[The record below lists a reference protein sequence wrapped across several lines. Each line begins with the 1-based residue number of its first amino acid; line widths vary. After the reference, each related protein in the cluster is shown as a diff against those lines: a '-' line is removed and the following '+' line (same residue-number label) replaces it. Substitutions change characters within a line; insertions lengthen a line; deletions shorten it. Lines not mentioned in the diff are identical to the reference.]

1 VREKV
6 LPQLSPQCGNLEE
19 TMARKR
25 SQPEVSRRKFLAGAA
40 VAGAAA
46 STSVANAATPGTTA
60 ADVKRLPAAVPPSV
74 QQIANETAVPKEMP
88 HLAGKPN
95 SDFMVDV
102 IKSLKIEHIY
112 SNPASSFRGLHE
124 SLINYGKNTMPDF
137 ITCMHEESSVAMA
150 HGYFKAT
157 GKPQMMLCHGT
168 VGLQHA
174 VMSVYNAW
182 VDRVPVILVGGNDL
196 DAAHRPPG
204 VPTVHSAQDINAMVR
219 DFTKWDDQP
228 VSAQH
233 FAQSFVRAYKVA
245 TTPPYGPVMI
255 SLDAALQDAPVD
267 DAHLYIPR
275 YVPTSPPHADLN
287 ALRETA
293 RLLVAAEN
301 PVLVADR
308 AARSQ
313 TGTDLIVQ
321 LAELLQVPVIDQGGR
336 LNMPHS
342 HYLNQNA
349 QAQNLIRNA
358 DLVVGLELHDLWALV
373 NQFIDNGE
381 EHGHG
386 IRESRIKPTTKLVT
400 INSAELLTKS
410 NYQDFQRF
418 QTTDIGMA
426 GDAEASLPF
435 LIEAVKSA
443 LPNDKKAAFE
453 KRAEGFKR
461 AKQQAHERNR
471 QAAALGWDASPISTA
486 RLAVELYAAV
496 KGEDWALVN
505 AGIGMSGWHNRVFP
519 FDKHYQWIGG
529 SGAAG
534 QGYGLPASIG
544 AAHANKSLGRF
555 TVSIQGDGD
564 MMYAPGAFWTAA
576 HHRIPQL
583 AIVDNNHGY
592 HQEVMH
598 VQRLSNRRNR
608 VANLGITSGPVGT
621 SIENPNIDYAKL
633 ANSMGWWSVG
643 PIKDPNELGPAL
655 KRAVAAVKAGE
666 PALVDVW
673 MQPR

>member
-1 VREKV
+1 
-6 LPQLSPQCGNLEE
+6 
-19 TMARKR
+19 MARKR
-25 SQPEVSRRKFLAGAA
+25 SQPEVSRRRFLAGAA

-60 ADVKRLPAAVPPSV
+60 ADVKRLPAALPPSV

-233 FAQSFVRAYKVA
+233 FAQSMVRAYKMA
-245 TTPPYGPVMI
+245 MTPPYGPVMI
-255 SLDAALQDAPVD
+255 SVDAALQDAPVD
-267 DAHLYIPR
+267 DAHLYVPR

-293 RLLVAAEN
+293 KLLVAAEN

-313 TGTDLIVQ
+313 VGVDLMVQ
-321 LAELLQVPVIDQGGR
+321 LAELLQIPVVDQGGR
-336 LNMPHS
+336 VNMPNS
-342 HYLNQNA
+342 HYLNQSG

-373 NQFIDNGE
+373 NQFVDNGE

-386 IRESRIKPTTKLVT
+386 LRESRIKPGTKLVS
-400 INSAELLTKS
+400 ISSAELLTKS

-418 QTTDIGMA
+418 QTTDIGMV

-461 AKQQAHERNR
+461 AKQQAHDRNR
-471 QAAALGWDASPISTA
+471 QTAALAWDASPISTA

-505 AGIGMSGWHNRVFP
+505 SGIGMSGWHNRVFP
-519 FDKHYQWIGG
+519 MDKHYQWIGG

-621 SIENPNIDYAKL
+621 SIENPDIDYAKL
-633 ANSMGWWSVG
+633 ASSMGWWSTG

>member
-1 VREKV
+1 
-6 LPQLSPQCGNLEE
+6 
-19 TMARKR
+19 
-25 SQPEVSRRKFLAGAA
+25 
-40 VAGAAA
+40 
-46 STSVANAATPGTTA
+46 
-60 ADVKRLPAAVPPSV
+60 
-74 QQIANETAVPKEMP
+74 
-88 HLAGKPN
+88 
-95 SDFMVDV
+95 
-102 IKSLKIEHIY
+102 
-112 SNPASSFRGLHE
+112 
-124 SLINYGKNTMPDF
+124 
-137 ITCMHEESSVAMA
+137 
-150 HGYFKAT
+150 
-157 GKPQMMLCHGT
+157 
-168 VGLQHA
+168 
-174 VMSVYNAW
+174 
-182 VDRVPVILVGGNDL
+182 
-196 DAAHRPPG
+196 
-204 VPTVHSAQDINAMVR
+204 
-219 DFTKWDDQP
+219 
-228 VSAQH
+228 
-233 FAQSFVRAYKVA
+233 
-245 TTPPYGPVMI
+245 MI

-293 RLLVAAEN
+293 KLLVAAEN
-301 PVLVADR
+301 PVIVADR

-313 TGTDLIVQ
+313 TGVDLIVQ
-321 LAELLQVPVIDQGGR
+321 LAELLQVPVVDQGGR
-336 LNMPHS
+336 VNMPNS
-342 HYLNQNA
+342 HYLNQSG

-358 DLVVGLELHDLWALV
+358 DLIVGLELHDLWALV
-373 NQFIDNGE
+373 NQYVDNGE

-386 IRESRIKPTTKLVT
+386 IRESRIKPTTKLVS

-418 QTTDIGMA
+418 QVTDIGMA

-453 KRAEGFKR
+453 KRAEGFKK
-461 AKQQAHERNR
+461 AKQQAHDRNR
-471 QAAALGWDASPISTA
+471 QAAALAWEASPISTA

-505 AGIGMSGWHNRVFP
+505 AGIGMSGWHSRVFP
-519 FDKHYQWIGG
+519 MDKYYQWIGG

-534 QGYGLPASIG
+534 QGYGLPATIG

-576 HHRIPQL
+576 HHRIPSL
-583 AIVDNNHGY
+583 AIVDNNRGY

-621 SIENPNIDYAKL
+621 SIENPDIDYAKL
-633 ANSMGWWSVG
+633 ASSMGWTGIG

-666 PALVDVW
+666 PTLVDVW

>member
-1 VREKV
+1 
-6 LPQLSPQCGNLEE
+6 
-19 TMARKR
+19 MARKR

-46 STSVANAATPGTTA
+46 STSVAKAATPGTTA

-124 SLINYGKNTMPDF
+124 SLINYGKNAMPDF

-196 DAAHRPPG
+196 DAAKRPPG
-204 VPTVHSAQDINAMVR
+204 VPTVHSAQDINALVR

-233 FAQSFVRAYKVA
+233 FAQSFVRAYKYA
-245 TTPPYGPVMI
+245 MTPPYGPVMI
-255 SLDAALQDAPVD
+255 SLDAGLQDAPVD

-275 YVPTSPPHADLN
+275 YVPTAPPHADLN

-293 RLLVAAEN
+293 KLLVAAEN

-313 TGTDLIVQ
+313 TGVDLMVQ

-336 LNMPHS
+336 VNMPGS
-342 HYLNQNA
+342 HYLNQTG

-373 NQFIDNGE
+373 NQFVDNGD

-386 IRESRIKPTTKLVT
+386 IRESRIKANTKLVS

-418 QTTDIGMA
+418 QVTDIGMA

-453 KRAEGFKR
+453 KRAEAFKR

-471 QAAALGWDASPISTA
+471 QAAALGWDAGPISTA

-496 KGEDWALVN
+496 KSEDWALVN

-519 FDKHYQWIGG
+519 MDKYYRWIGG

-534 QGYGLPASIG
+534 QGYGLPAAIG

-576 HHRIPQL
+576 HHRIPSL
-583 AIVDNNHGY
+583 AIVDNNRGY

-621 SIENPNIDYAKL
+621 SIENPDIDYAKL
-633 ANSMGWWSVG
+633 ANSMGWWSIG